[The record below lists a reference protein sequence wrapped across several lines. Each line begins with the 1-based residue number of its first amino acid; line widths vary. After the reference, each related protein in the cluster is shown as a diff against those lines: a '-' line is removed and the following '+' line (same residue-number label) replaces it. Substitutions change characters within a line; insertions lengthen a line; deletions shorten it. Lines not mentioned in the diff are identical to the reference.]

1 MFYDVYSH
9 LLPKTAF
16 TPSANSLLLYR
27 PFLKMLLLLSILLY
41 FCSKTRKSLL
51 LAVIFTGIIE
61 KVCGRYYRVFLILIK
76 TTEIS
81 IFCLF

>member
-16 TPSANSLLLYR
+16 TPSANSLLLYQS
-27 PFLKMLLLLSILLY
+27 FLKMLLLRSILLY
-41 FCSKTRKSLL
+41 FLFKN
-51 LAVIFTGIIE
+51 AVIFTGIIE

-81 IFCLF
+81 IFCLFQRPKY

>member
-27 PFLKMLLLLSILLY
+27 PFLKMLLLRSIFL
-41 FCSKTRKSLL
+41 FKNKEDSL
-51 LAVIFTGIIE
+51 AGVIFTGIIE
-61 KVCGRYYRVFLILIK
+61 KVWDRHYRVFSILIK
-76 TTEIS
+76 TTEVS